1 MPDSIFDVPL
11 VIAGPVIILAFC
23 TFALVGLLVVRRHV
37 LPRMSIRTEDSEFS
51 GSLVQAV
58 MVFYGLAVALIAVGV
73 FDTYSDVSKIISIE
87 AAELSAFYQDAGTYP
102 EPTRSQLQGELRD
115 YARYVIDVAWP
126 AQRQGQVARRGVEML
141 NRVHTTLAAFEPA
154 TEGQRIVH
162 AEALRAFNELLEAR
176 SLRLDAAVTSGLSGA
191 LWFLVLAGAAIGLF
205 AAFFFR
211 VEDVR
216 LHAVQVT
223 LLATFMGLVILMIYA
238 FDRPF
243 RGDLGLDPEPY
254 ELVYDKIMQSSHP

>member
-1 MPDSIFDVPL
+1 MPDSIFDIPL
-11 VIAGPVIILAFC
+11 AIAGPAIIMAFC
-23 TFALVGLLVVRRHV
+23 AFALVGLLLVRRCV
-37 LPRMSIRTEDSEFS
+37 LPRMNVRAEDSEFS

-58 MVFYGLAVALIAVGV
+58 MAFYGLSVALIAVGV
-73 FDTYSDVSKIISIE
+73 FDNYSDVSNIVSVE

-102 EPTRSQLQGELRD
+102 EPTRSQLQSELRD
-115 YARYVIDVAWP
+115 YSRYVIDVAWP
-126 AQRQGQVARRGVEML
+126 AQRRGEVARRGIEML
-141 NRVHTTLAAFEPA
+141 NRVHATLAAFEPA

-176 SLRLDAAVTSGLSGA
+176 SLRLDAVVTSRLSGA
-191 LWFLVLAGAAIGLF
+191 LWFLALAGAAIGLF

-223 LLATFMGLVILMIYA
+223 LLATFMGLVIVMIFA

-243 RGDLGLDPEPY
+243 RGDLALDSEPY
-254 ELVYDKIMQSSHP
+254 QLVYDKVMRAGGP